1 MAKKRTLTP
10 VYLPKPMH
18 EGEDQETHELTI
30 TANEENLNQNLTYL
44 NDRIFALESRL
55 SSKEENTDGNN

>member
-10 VYLPKPMH
+10 IYLPKPMR
-18 EGEDQETHELTI
+18 EGEDQETYEITV

>member
-10 VYLPKPMH
+10 IYLPKPMR
-18 EGEDQETHELTI
+18 EGEDQEMYEVTI

-44 NDRIFALESRL
+44 NDRIFALESAL
-55 SSKEENTDGNN
+55 SSKEERTDGDN